1 MQVMVKKIITDPDL
15 TQMLE
20 LADKDIKCITCI
32 SYVQKF
38 KYEQERYKND
48 PNKVSRDVN
57 YNT

>member
-57 YNT
+57 YNM

>member
-1 MQVMVKKIITDPDL
+1 MQVTVKKIITDPDL

-20 LADKDIKCITCI
+20 IADKDIKCITCI

>member
-1 MQVMVKKIITDPDL
+1 MQVTVKKIITDPDL

-20 LADKDIKCITCI
+20 IADKDIKCITCI
-32 SYVQKF
+32 SCVQKF

>member
-1 MQVMVKKIITDPDL
+1 MQVSEKKIMTGPDL

-20 LADKDIKCITCI
+20 LAYKAIKCITCI